1 MTQKVIGFNYTLKDK
16 DGTIIDSSENSAP
29 LLFLEGS
36 GQIIPGLENAIKD
49 LNISDKKD
57 VEIKAAD
64 AYGEVAED
72 LRLTVKKEQFPEGS
86 AINVGDQFQVN
97 EEPNAPVFTIV
108 NIENDDVHIDG
119 NHPLAGVDLF
129 FNVEIT
135 EKRDATEEE
144 KSHGHAHGEGGHNH

>member
-16 DGTIIDSSENSAP
+16 DGKVIDSSENSAP

-36 GQIIPGLENAIKD
+36 GQIIPGLEEAIKD
-49 LNISDKKD
+49 LNVSDKKD
-57 VEIKAAD
+57 VAIKAAD

-72 LRLTVKKEQFPEGS
+72 LRLTVKKEQFPEG
-86 AINVGDQFQVN
+86 AEITIGDQFQVN

-129 FNVEIT
+129 FSIEIT
-135 EKRDATEEE
+135 EKREATAEEAD
-144 KSHGHAHGEGGHNH
+144 HGHAHGEGGHHH